1 MPNSKS
7 QSISNSPKISS
18 NTLKTIKKIQSNFR
32 NRQKKTQTV
41 KTIQRQFRK
50 FLTYPICAICQQ
62 PISNPNKLNFY
73 CSQSDQHQFHDQCIF
88 DLLDRLS
95 EPYPTNISCPL
106 CRVGN
111 MKIMFNK
118 KSDENPNNT
127 YRDDIKARLKN
138 LKKNISNTSRIL
150 KDFDKLNV
158 NKSKVNE
165 INNMKKKLQTI
176 FDNLDSLHNLEKD
189 ESSLIEKLKQKN
201 YQEELIEIQKN
212 LDYIERHRQKIE
224 RYLNEITDLHKSL
237 INDAPKT
244 RSKTRNASGKRQTKS
259 KKHRKQRKSKK

>member
-1 MPNSKS
+1 MSNSKS
-7 QSISNSPKISS
+7 QSSSNSPKISS

-73 CSQSDQHQFHDQCIF
+73 CSQSNQHIFHDQCIF
-88 DLLDRLS
+88 DVVDRFS
-95 EPYPTNISCPL
+95 QPYPRNISCPL

-111 MKIMFNK
+111 MKIIFNK

-138 LKKNISNTSRIL
+138 LKKNIFNTSKIL
-150 KDFDKLNV
+150 NIFDKLNV

-201 YQEELIEIQKN
+201 YQEELIKIQKN
-212 LDYIERHRQKIE
+212 LDYIERHKQKID
-224 RYLNEITDLHKSL
+224 RYLNEITNLHKSL
-237 INDAPKT
+237 INDGTKT

-259 KKHRKQRKSKK
+259 KKYHRKSKK